1 MLTDNELREIGRKE
15 TKAMYGEDFVRTNIK
30 NGVFGYGLDDDRN
43 VISCV
48 LGLSTDAYLSKFT
61 YHMGDETPNEFVAFV
76 NIDPETG
83 EVTRDYENSR
93 LPK

>member
-1 MLTDNELREIGRKE
+1 MLTENELMEIGERE
-15 TKAMYGEDFVRTNIK
+15 SKAMYSKEFLQKYRK

-48 LGLSTDAYLSKFT
+48 LGLSTDAYLSKFE
-61 YHMGDETPNEFVAFV
+61 YHMGGETPNEFVAVV

-83 EVTRDYENSR
+83 AVTRDYENSR